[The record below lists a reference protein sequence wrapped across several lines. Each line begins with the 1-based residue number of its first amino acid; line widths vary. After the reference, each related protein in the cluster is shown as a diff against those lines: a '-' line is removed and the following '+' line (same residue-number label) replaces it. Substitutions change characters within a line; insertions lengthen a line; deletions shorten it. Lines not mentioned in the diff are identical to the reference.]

1 MNKII
6 LFIFL
11 MLYSS
16 IHNAFATNLI
26 NTENQIVTPRVK
38 KILLV
43 VAMDTEAFPIINAL
57 KMKKLSHSFSGLP
70 MQGYLGK
77 YDNLDVLL
85 ILNGEDSLHK
95 VQNVG
100 TQAATL
106 TTYLGIEYFHP
117 DLVISIGTAGGVAE
131 NGAKMGDIYV
141 SKKIKFYSRRIP
153 IPGYDEYGIGDYT
166 SANFEKITNK
176 INLKKGIVCS
186 GDSFDENQADREIML
201 KQGCSVIEMEAAG
214 AAWTSML
221 MKTPMLA
228 IKGITDIVGNPN
240 AHEDFEKN
248 FSKIT
253 NELSEKIKDFLS
265 QFSRKNLHYTRR
277 T

>member
-11 MLYSS
+11 MFCSS
-16 IHNAFATNLI
+16 IHNAFASNLI
-26 NTENQIVTPRVK
+26 NPENQISTPHAK

-43 VAMDTEAFPIINAL
+43 VAIDTEASPIINAL

-70 MQGYLGK
+70 MQGYVGK
-77 YDNLDVLL
+77 YNNLDVLL

-106 TTYLGIEYFHP
+106 STYLGIEYFHP
-117 DLVISIGTAGGVAE
+117 DLVISIGTAGGIAE
-131 NGAKMGDIYV
+131 HSAKIGDIYV
-141 SKKIKFYSRRIP
+141 SKKINFYSRRIP
-153 IPGYDEYGIGDYT
+153 IPGYDEYGIGGYS

-176 INLKKGIVCS
+176 INLKKGVVCS
-186 GDSFDENQADREIML
+186 GDSFDENQADREIIL

-214 AAWTSML
+214 VAWTSML

-228 IKGITDIVGNPN
+228 IKGITDIVGKPN

-248 FSKIT
+248 FPKIT
-253 NELSEKIKDFLS
+253 NELSKKIKDFLS
-265 QFSRKNLHYTRR
+265 QFSKNNSH
-277 T
+277 